1 MRLSVEGLNWV
12 NSPPHFYAPLLLFN
26 CPSRLRASGFSLHAP
41 PHRDETEEFLD
52 ESYRACQATA
62 ARPDAALH
70 CSDGEVGSDSE
81 SESVLPASSCN
92 RACVRVRVACVPP
105 PLLAGMCVFDRQ
117 SALKRT
123 KKARSTPCQFAS
135 RERNDLCFIR
145 LVIIHF

>member
-1 MRLSVEGLNWV
+1 MGES
-12 NSPPHFYAPLLLFN
+12 FTLLCSFVIVQLPFT
-26 CPSRLRASGFSLHAP
+26 ASGIGLHA

-92 RACVRVRVACVPP
+92 RACVRVRVACV
-105 PLLAGMCVFDRQ
+105 
-117 SALKRT
+117 
-123 KKARSTPCQFAS
+123 AS
-135 RERNDLCFIR
+135 RRPSSPECAFSIGIKENEESKKHAMSICEP
-145 LVIIHF
+145 VTK